1 MPSNKEILEAQRF
14 NRRRLITAF
23 SSGIPSG
30 KEISPSSPSRPL
42 IAGLVICLIMLG
54 GAAVASRFAPVLP
67 QGWENSTLVVIKGT
81 GARYFT
87 IDGTLRPITN
97 VTSARLLSEPG
108 QFKISEVS
116 ASTISGIARGS
127 AIGLSDVPDDVPDAA
142 SLASH
147 LWLSCALPSGTHTWV
162 GVAPEGPTEQENALV
177 AHEGDY
183 YLLSGGSRHLINR
196 DSRTGVLIAL
206 GLDALKP
213 QEVSAEWLNLFEQ
226 GSDLAPF
233 DITHA
238 GHPVKGM
245 PARLSSAVIGSVIEV
260 EDGDATRR
268 YIVTGDAVIAPLS
281 DTAERLHRI
290 SKTGEL
296 VGNSL
301 KATVAE
307 LSSLTVAA
315 DSYAPSD
322 WPASLDNIAPAEH
335 SPCASLLTSK
345 DGSGTFLTSWD
356 TQAAVSSAT
365 GGQHTDPSA
374 PAHINPV
381 SVPGGGGALVRT
393 SSGGTFGATMVITDD
408 GKAHGLGSAPGDAIA
423 RLGWKDT
430 DILLLPAPW
439 AALVPSGVEL
449 LPQATWETVSAQ

>member
-30 KEISPSSPSRPL
+30 KEISPSAPSRPL
-42 IAGLVICLIMLG
+42 IAGLIICLIMLG
-54 GAAVASRFAPVLP
+54 GAAIASRFAPVLP

-81 GARYFT
+81 GARYFS
-87 IDGTLRPITN
+87 INGTLRPVTN

-116 ASTISGIARGS
+116 ASTISGIPRGS
-127 AIGLSDVPDDVPDAA
+127 SIGLTDVPDDVPDSSA
-142 SLASH
+142 LASH
-147 LWLSCALPSGTHTWV
+147 LWLSCALPTGTHTWV
-162 GVAPEGPTEQENALV
+162 GIAPEGPTEQGNALV
-177 AHEGDY
+177 AHKDDY
-183 YLLSGGSRHLINR
+183 YLLSSGTRHLISP

-213 QEVSAEWLNLFEQ
+213 QEVSADWLNLFEQ
-226 GSDLAPF
+226 GSDLSPF
-233 DITHA
+233 DIAHA
-238 GHPVKGM
+238 GHPVTGM
-245 PARLSSAVIGSVIEV
+245 PPRLGSAVIGSIIEV
-260 EDGDATRR
+260 EDGDAARR
-268 YIVTGDAVIAPLS
+268 YIVTGDATIAPLS

-307 LSSLTVAA
+307 LSTLTVAA
-315 DSYAPSD
+315 DTYAPSD
-322 WPASLDNIAPAEH
+322 WPTSVENIVPSDH

-345 DGSGTFLTSWD
+345 DGSGTFLTSWE
-356 TQAAVSSAT
+356 TRSAIT
-365 GGQHTDPSA
+365 NANGGQNADDSLPTPLNA
-374 PAHINPV
+374 V
-381 SVPGGGGALVRT
+381 SVPGGGGALIRT
-393 SSGGTFGATMVITDD
+393 SSGGTLGATMVITDD
-408 GKAHGLGSAPGDAIA
+408 GKSHGLGSTPGEAIA

-430 DILLLPAPW
+430 DILTIPAPW
-439 AALVPSGVEL
+439 AALVPSGVDL
-449 LPQATWETVSAQ
+449 LPQAAWETVSAQ